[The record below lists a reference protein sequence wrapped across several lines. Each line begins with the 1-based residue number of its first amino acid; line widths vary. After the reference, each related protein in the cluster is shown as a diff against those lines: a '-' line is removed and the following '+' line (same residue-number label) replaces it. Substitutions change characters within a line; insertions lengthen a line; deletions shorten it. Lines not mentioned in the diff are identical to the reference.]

1 MTQIR
6 PMLAAQKYREAGDLW
21 GPLHEA
27 IVQQHLQE
35 DGYLIMQPK
44 IDGMRCMFSEGVP
57 RSRSWKPLANKAL
70 QQFAQEYSTLLHGLD
85 GEIVTGHVYDPNVFR
100 ESMSGI
106 RSAEGSKAFT
116 FYAFDL
122 FNMGITPQYERRKS
136 LEEFVEA
143 HGGIVSCQDY
153 NAKIVLCPQTKVYG
167 LNEIY
172 DEEARLLAAG
182 WEGGIIR
189 RPTATYKFG
198 RSTALGGA
206 LTKVK
211 RRNTVDAQ
219 VIGYEPRYAN
229 QNEAKTS
236 ELGYTT
242 RSAHQENLVQLEMLG
257 ALRIR
262 LLDSGIEQ
270 KCGVFRGLTHDDLR
284 TLWQERETLAGRYCE
299 VSVDSASGGYDSSR
313 CPVWMRWRDKEEF

>member
-6 PMLAAQKYREAGDLW
+6 PMLAAQKYRDAGDLW
-21 GPLHEA
+21 SPMHEA
-27 IVQQHLQE
+27 IVQQHLQD

-44 IDGMRCMFSEGVP
+44 IDGMRCMFDVGVP
-57 RSRSWKPLANKAL
+57 RSRSWKPLANRAL
-70 QQFAQEYSTLLHGLD
+70 QQFAREYSSQLQGLD
-85 GEIVTGHVYDPNVFR
+85 GEVVTGHVYDPNVFR

-106 RSAEGSKAFT
+106 RAAEGSKAFT

-122 FNMGITPQYERRKS
+122 FNMGITPQYERRLS

-143 HGGIVSCQDY
+143 HGGIVSAPDY
-153 NAKIVLCPQTKVYG
+153 SAKVVLCPQTKVYG

-189 RPTATYKFG
+189 RPTTTYKFG
-198 RSTALGGA
+198 RSTALGGE
-206 LTKVK
+206 LVKVK

-219 VIGYEPRYAN
+219 VIGYEPRYEN
-229 QNEAKTS
+229 QNEAKKS

-257 ALRIR
+257 AIHIR
-262 LLDSGIEQ
+262 LLDTGIEQ
-270 KCGVFRGLTHDDLR
+270 KCGVFRGLTHGDLR
-284 TLWQERETLAGRYCE
+284 TLWQERETLEGRYCE